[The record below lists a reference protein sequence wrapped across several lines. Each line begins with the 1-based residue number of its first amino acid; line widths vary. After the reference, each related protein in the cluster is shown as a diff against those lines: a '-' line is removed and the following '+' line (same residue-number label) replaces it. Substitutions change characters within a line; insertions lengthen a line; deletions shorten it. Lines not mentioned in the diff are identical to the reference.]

1 MAALQCSVKYVVF
14 SSETGH
20 WRKARQRK
28 HEERQETGQQRLTIP
43 QAAYIG
49 QITATIVNTFQD
61 GDNTEGS
68 QVHECITQQVEED
81 GRKPDHTTSHYAY
94 QEVAGMRYARIGQQ
108 SFDLALYERQHIST
122 NKGQNGDGQHDRL
135 PI

>member
-81 GRKPDHTTSHYAY
+81 SRKPDHTTNHYAY
-94 QEVAGMRYARIGQQ
+94 QEATGISYTRIAQP
-108 SFDLALYERQHIST
+108 SFALALSE
-122 NKGQNGDGQHDRL
+122 
-135 PI
+135 